1 MPELRLYNS
10 LSKKVELFAPLSPD
24 QVGLYTCGP
33 TVYDYQHIGN
43 YRTFIFEDILRR
55 VLQADGFKV
64 KHVMNITDVG
74 HLVSDADVGEDK
86 LEKGAR
92 REGKTAWEVAEFYTE
107 AFKRDLKV
115 LNILPASK
123 LVRATDHIQEQID
136 LISALEAKGVTYVIE
151 DGVYMDT
158 SQVADYGKLVGL
170 KATGLK
176 AGARV
181 EMVAGKKHPT
191 DFALW
196 KFSPRGTKR
205 DMEWEAPWGKGFPG
219 WHLECSAMSMKYLGN
234 CFDLHTGGVDHAP
247 IHHTNEIAQSET
259 ATGLPLARYWLHGEF
274 LLMGNDKMAKS
285 SGGFITVQNLAEHG
299 VSPLGYRYFTFS
311 AHYRSKLKFS
321 WAALTAAQAAYDRL
335 LELAADWS
343 AAKGPQKIGCA
354 EFEQNFMNAVNTDL
368 NLPEALAVIWTM
380 AKSTNPD
387 SAKLASLLK
396 FDEVLGL
403 SIATQAEA
411 IRKNRTHI
419 PAGVKKLVS
428 ARDRARVAK
437 KFAEADELREEIKQA
452 GYAVM
457 DTPEG
462 SRLKKIS

>member
-1 MPELRLYNS
+1 MSELRLYNS
-10 LSKKVELFAPLSPD
+10 LSKKIELFAPLSPT

-43 YRTFIFEDILRR
+43 YRTFIFEDVLRR
-55 VLQADGFKV
+55 VLQADGYTV
-64 KHVMNITDVG
+64 KQVMNITDVG

-92 REGKTAWEVAEFYTE
+92 REGKTAWEVAKFYTE
-107 AFKRDLKV
+107 AFKRDLKE
-115 LNILPASK
+115 LHILPASK
-123 LVRATDHIQEQID
+123 LVRATDHIPEQIS
-136 LISALEAKGVTYVIE
+136 LIKSLEAKGAIYVIE

-158 SQVADYGKLVGL
+158 TQVANYGKLVGL

-181 EMVAGKKHPT
+181 EMVAGKKYPT

-205 DMEWEAPWGKGFPG
+205 DMEWESPWGKGFPG
-219 WHLECSAMSMKYLGN
+219 WHLECSAMSMKYLGES
-234 CFDLHTGGVDHAP
+234 FDIHTGGVDHAP

-259 ATGLPLARYWLHGEF
+259 ATGKPLARYWLHGEF
-274 LLMGNDKMAKS
+274 LLMGNDRMAKS
-285 SGGFITVQNLAEHG
+285 SGGFITLDNLAEHG
-299 VSPLGYRYFTFS
+299 VSPLGYRFFTFS

-321 WAALTAAQAAYDRL
+321 WTALVSAQAAYDRL
-335 LELAADWS
+335 LELAADWTTNTAS
-343 AAKGPQKIGCA
+343 QKIGCA
-354 EFEQNFMNAVNTDL
+354 ELEQNFMDAVNTDL
-368 NLPEALAVIWTM
+368 NMPEALAVVWQLV
-380 AKSTNPD
+380 KSDYPG
-387 SAKLASLLK
+387 SAKLQSLLK

-403 SIATQAEA
+403 NIAQQAEA
-411 IRKNRTHI
+411 IRKNRAHV
-419 PAGVKKLVS
+419 PAVVKKLVS
-428 ARDRARVAK
+428 ARGQARVAK
-437 KFAEADELREEIKQA
+437 KFAQADELREKIKQA

-462 SRLKKIS
+462 PRLKKL